1 MKLLLDEGL
10 PVQLL
15 EPLRRNHEHTFA
27 HVEELGWKG
36 KLDHFLF
43 ADAAKEGFD
52 AIIAHSTSISFRIAR
67 SGKLSEN
74 RSSITS
80 GSSRDAR

>member
-15 EPLRRNHEHTFA
+15 EPLGRNHEHTFA

-52 AIIAHSTSISFRIAR
+52 AIIALDLDQLSDRTEW
-67 SGKLSEN
+67 KLSEN